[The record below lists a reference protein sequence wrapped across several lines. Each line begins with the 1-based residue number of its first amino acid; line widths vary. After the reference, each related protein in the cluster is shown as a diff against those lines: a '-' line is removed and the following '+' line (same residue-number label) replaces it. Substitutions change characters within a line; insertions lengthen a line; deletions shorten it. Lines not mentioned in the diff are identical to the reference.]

1 MLSEVS
7 VRRPFSGRTPLGLWE
22 RHVLP
27 RLIDRVMRDGRFEA
41 LRRRI
46 AAEAHGRVLEIGI
59 GSGLN
64 LPFYGRRVEHL
75 TGVDPSAALLERA
88 RPRAQWVGF
97 PVRLLLG
104 SAEELP
110 LPDASID
117 TVVSSWTLCSIP
129 DPIRTLAEI
138 RRVLRP
144 GGAFV
149 FVEHGLAP
157 EPGVARLQQTLTP
170 LWRRL
175 AGGCHL
181 DRPIG
186 TLVARAGLRL
196 TSPETGYL
204 LPGPRAFTYH
214 YVGRAV
220 RAAGCEGAQ
229 DTAEQGP
236 EGSDHA
242 AGDRRRH
249 ADGMWPGQP

>member
-1 MLSEVS
+1 MC
-7 VRRPFSGRTPLGLWE
+7 TLGLWQ

-27 RLIDRVMRDGRFEA
+27 RLIDRVMRDGRFED

-46 AAEAHGRVLEIGI
+46 AAGAHGRVLEIGI

-75 TGVDPSAALLERA
+75 TGIDPSVELLERA
-88 RPRAQWVGF
+88 RVRAQWVGF
-97 PVRLLLG
+97 PTRLLIG
-104 SAEELP
+104 SAEDLP

-129 DPIRTLAEI
+129 DVARTLAEI

-144 GGAFV
+144 GGAFL

-157 EPGVARLQQTLTP
+157 EPGVARLQHVLTP
-170 LWRRL
+170 LWCRI

-181 DRPIG
+181 DRPVAE
-186 TLVARAGLRL
+186 LVAAAGLDL
-196 TSPETGYL
+196 ALEETGYL

-229 DTAEQGP
+229 EAVDRRP
-236 EGSDHA
+236 EERDHA

-249 ADGMWPGQP
+249 PDGMRPGQP